1 MPHAFMFSNPKVF
14 PSMKR
19 KKKSS
24 TVMVLNVDEFLYC
37 KPKRFLP
44 RCVAL
49 ELDAMP
55 IDTPWAHVFKSKA
68 FPIHEETEE
77 IINNKGA

>member
-1 MPHAFMFSNPKVF
+1 MPYAFMFSNPKLSPF
-14 PSMKR
+14 MER

-24 TVMVLNVDEFLYC
+24 TAKVLNVDEYLYC

-49 ELDAMP
+49 ELDVMP
-55 IDTPWAHVFKSKA
+55 IDTPWAHAFKTKA
-68 FPIHEETEE
+68 FPIHEETAE